1 MKYLWR
7 GEDNFALLSRVNLKK
22 VNGFFS
28 KTITLDPGE
37 AVVLRKN
44 GISGEIIDNGSVKL
58 MNFWDL
64 ILNIFKK
71 DRIQAFILDISPF
84 DVDMHIMDETIK
96 SGALNTGGTSAEN
109 SLVEQYIIGGA
120 LLSKDHQTVG
130 ISLRLN
136 VSIDADSVD
145 MFLNIIK
152 GKNNISASHVWARL
166 DQIIHQR
173 TLSPLIEEKN
183 FDELKGVNTR
193 KLIEKSASIQMSTIL
208 KGYGLTL
215 HNLSMRWHISKK
227 EFIKNLPMDINN
239 LLYKKVKIDEEELEF
254 TYGEFFIYLSV
265 IIIVF
270 LAIMAWII
278 F

>member
-7 GEDNFALLSRVNLKK
+7 GDDNFALLSRVNLKK

-37 AVVLRKN
+37 AVVVRKD
-44 GISGEIIDNGSVKL
+44 GISSATINEGSVRL

-64 ILNIFKK
+64 ILSIFKK

-96 SGALNTGGTSAEN
+96 SGSLNTGGTSVEL
-109 SLVEQYIIGGA
+109 SLVEQYMIGGT
-120 LLSKDHQTVG
+120 LISKDKQTVG

-145 MFLNIIK
+145 MFLGIIK
-152 GKNNISASHVWARL
+152 GRNNISASHVWARL

-173 TLSPLIEEKN
+173 ILSPLIEEKN
-183 FDELKGVNTR
+183 FDELKGMSTR
-193 KLIEKSASIQMSTIL
+193 KIIEDLALPQLSTL
-208 KGYGLTL
+208 LNGYGLIL
-215 HNLSMRWHISKK
+215 HNLSTRWHITKK
-227 EFIKNLPMDINN
+227 EFEKNLPVDLDN
-239 LLYKKVKIDEEELEF
+239 LLYKKVSFEGEEFEF
-254 TYGEFFIYLSV
+254 TYGQFFIYLGV
-265 IIIVF
+265 IFFIFII
-270 LAIMAWII
+270 LIWWII
-278 F
+278 

>member
-7 GEDNFALLSRVNLKK
+7 GDDNFALLSRVNLKK

-37 AVVLRKN
+37 AVVVRKD
-44 GISGEIIDNGSVKL
+44 GISSETINEGSVRL

-64 ILNIFKK
+64 ILSIFKK

-96 SGALNTGGTSAEN
+96 SGSLNTGGTSVEL
-109 SLVEQYIIGGA
+109 SLVEQYMIGGT
-120 LLSKDHQTVG
+120 LISKDKQTVG

-145 MFLNIIK
+145 MFLGIIK
-152 GKNNISASHVWARL
+152 GRNNISASHVWARL

-173 TLSPLIEEKN
+173 ILSPLIEEKN
-183 FDELKGVNTR
+183 FDELKGMSTR
-193 KLIEKSASIQMSTIL
+193 KIIEDLALPQLSTL
-208 KGYGLTL
+208 LNGYGLIL
-215 HNLSMRWHISKK
+215 HNLSTRWHITKK
-227 EFIKNLPMDINN
+227 EFEKNLPVDLDN
-239 LLYKKVKIDEEELEF
+239 LLYKKVSFEGEEFEF
-254 TYGEFFIYLSV
+254 TYGQFFIYLGV
-265 IIIVF
+265 IFFIFII
-270 LAIMAWII
+270 LIWWII
-278 F
+278 